1 MAMDKING
9 APILRQGALESSR
22 HSDGLDAA
30 KKKAA
35 EAAEDA
41 LGGPAA
47 NFGDTAQISDAAHR
61 MMDLRRAVDVGRAAF
76 SALPAMREEKLAQAR
91 ERLKSGFY
99 DSNEVREKIAANV
112 DRVFQGLE
120 EL

>member
-9 APILRQGALESSR
+9 EPILRQGALESSR
-22 HSDGLDAA
+22 HSDRLDAA

-76 SALPAMREEKLAQAR
+76 STLPATREEKLALAR

-99 DSNEVREKIAANV
+99 DSSDVREKIATGV
-112 DRVFQGLE
+112 DQVFQGLE